1 MSEAKL
7 EAKEARKALK
17 AQKAEKRQAKREKSF
32 LNKYFHH
39 VDQGSTTGR
48 EIMAGLLICILCVCA
63 IFMNIQLITSMMV
76 SGPAASAT
84 TADIAANGEIIARQ
98 YFLSMLIAFA
108 GSLVIG
114 LVARLPLAQ
123 IPSLGL
129 STLMISALGIGTN
142 LSYQNLLAICFVSS
156 VVYAVIAAVPAVRK
170 AVLNA
175 IPASVRKAAP
185 AALGLLVVFTA
196 MQLTGLV
203 YTGSSS
209 VETVQSFRLF
219 DIATYNSL
227 KYKADSF
234 FPLIQ
239 ACLLGV
245 LAAFGAFLLLRKTKR
260 PMFHSLM
267 IGTAVYFLLM
277 LFQVIIEQK
286 RDKLN
291 FNLDPLW
298 GRLWMVGSEDAQHL
312 HLETILRSLNIGEV
326 FSKGFDFSAYT
337 EAGGS
342 VALLLVTGCLTFLF
356 ANIATVDAM
365 TQGENE
371 KQAGLT
377 MLCNAGANLLAPIV
391 GVSALNVTPLNAAA
405 RRDGAKSGLA
415 SAVASLGFL
424 LSAFVWLVPF
434 IFSTTS
440 SYDIQFNLYGHYGT
454 SMQLFTES
462 SFIIADGVMAI
473 AGLCLIAGS
482 LKDGLGD
489 TKIDA
494 PFLVTVAAA
503 FFLNNLALGFAAG
516 IVAHTLANIFD
527 RQRSLTLSNII
538 AAVVSVGFIAL
549 TVIL

>member
-1 MSEAKL
+1 MDGGQ
-7 EAKEARKALK
+7 R
-17 AQKAEKRQAKREKSF
+17 
-32 LNKYFHH
+32 
-39 VDQGSTTGR
+39 G
-48 EIMAGLLICILCVCA
+48 C
-63 IFMNIQLITSMMV
+63 
-76 SGPAASAT
+76 PA
-84 TADIAANGEIIARQ
+84 
-98 YFLSMLIAFA
+98 
-108 GSLVIG
+108 
-114 LVARLPLAQ
+114 
-123 IPSLGL
+123 
-129 STLMISALGIGTN
+129 
-142 LSYQNLLAICFVSS
+142 
-156 VVYAVIAAVPAVRK
+156 
-170 AVLNA
+170 
-175 IPASVRKAAP
+175 PAS
-185 AALGLLVVFTA
+185 G
-196 MQLTGLV
+196 
-203 YTGSSS
+203 
-209 VETVQSFRLF
+209 
-219 DIATYNSL
+219 N
-227 KYKADSF
+227 
-234 FPLIQ
+234 
-239 ACLLGV
+239 
-245 LAAFGAFLLLRKTKR
+245 
-260 PMFHSLM
+260 
-267 IGTAVYFLLM
+267 
-277 LFQVIIEQK
+277 
-286 RDKLN
+286 
-291 FNLDPLW
+291 
-298 GRLWMVGSEDAQHL
+298 
-312 HLETILRSLNIGEV
+312 ILRSLNIGEV

-391 GVSALNVTPLNAAA
+391 DVSALNVTPLNAAA